1 MTIVTKRTPKWCMAF
16 VIGKMFVL
24 DIEGFED
31 FVRLKYDGTLYA
43 EPNLY
48 WSCLPSEVHFND
60 MREYWHGG
68 YAHLDKAFQ
77 AMQKVARGFKLVQ

>member
-1 MTIVTKRTPKWCMAF
+1 MTIVTKRTQRWCMAF

-24 DIEGFED
+24 EIEGFED
-31 FVRLKYDGTLYA
+31 FVRIKYEDTPWA
-43 EPNLY
+43 TADLY
-48 WSCLPSEVHFND
+48 WGCLPAEVHFND

-68 YAHLDKAFQ
+68 YANLDKAFQ